1 MRLFCIA
8 AIGSSLGII
17 MGLYFSSIA
26 SFVLLFFIA
35 IFFII
40 FIYFL
45 KPILIRKYVRVIVL
59 FLVCFFTFCVYTF
72 SLEQNYQKINQD
84 YDNREIAVQAI
95 VISDKVEKDYKDVY
109 EIQVIG
115 IKLIEEKNENDNGA
129 YAVENYSEKEII
141 KKKNKVKNQKFKMLL
156 NVKKGKSKKI
166 ELKYGDEIKFTANY
180 EAPSTARNEGG
191 FDYSKYLKTK
201 QIVGIISV
209 KASGVNAVGKNK
221 VNIFSKIIHDIKN
234 SIAMKVRNLLPK
246 NTANLCISLILGD
259 KTELSEE
266 IQENFR
272 RSNLSHMLA
281 ISGAHVSYIL
291 LGITVVIQKCKF
303 NKKWGRIFL
312 IAFLFFFMALVG
324 FTPSVTRACI
334 MAILQLLAGVLF
346 RKSDTYQNLAISSFL
361 ILSINPYTLFDI
373 GFQLS
378 FGGTIGI
385 IIFSKRLFQ
394 EKTQLQNKD
403 VKDKEDKSNDI
414 ANKQTKCTQH
424 KVIKM
429 MIQKMI
435 KSVKEMCIVT
445 LSANLIILPIMM
457 YHFNT
462 VSFTFL
468 ISNILASPILGICL
482 TISMIFV
489 VSVLLFYPIAKLVSL
504 FLQPILQLLL
514 YISEISSKLPLSQ
527 ILVLTPK
534 IWQIIIF
541 YLMLG
546 FIFSTKLKVINQSK
560 INSII
565 KVSTMTKVKIF
576 QKAILII
583 FIFIII
589 SPYIIR
595 IFPSNKLTINF
606 IDVGQGDSMLIQT
619 PSKKT
624 ILIDGGGSETGSF
637 DIGEKTLLP
646 YLLDRGI
653 LQIDYMLFSHFDSD
667 HCKGLFTIM
676 EKLKV
681 KNAIISKQGEM
692 SSNYRQF
699 LSLAKKKK
707 IKIITVQAGDFIQI
721 DKQCSF
727 HILFPEPELI
737 STNVLNNNSIVAK
750 FTYQFEGSQIN
761 SFNSK
766 NTDYSKSEKQ
776 LKKFT
781 LLLTGDIEE
790 IAEKRIVERYQ
801 NTNQLQATILKVAH
815 HRFKN
820 IIYRRISKYSGAE
833 NGTYWSGR
841 KKYFW
846 SSKSRNFRQTKCD
859 TVVRYIEQICREK

>member
-1 MRLFCIA
+1 
-8 AIGSSLGII
+8 

-26 SFVLLFFIA
+26 FFVLLFFMT
-35 IFFII
+35 IFFIL

-45 KPILIRKYVRVIVL
+45 KPILIRNYVRIII
-59 FLVCFFTFCVYTF
+59 FFFICFFFFSVYTF
-72 SLEQNYQKINQD
+72 SLEQGYKKVNQT
-84 YDNREIAVQAI
+84 YDNQEVEIQAI
-95 VISDKVEKDYKDVY
+95 ILSDKVEKEYKDIY

-115 IKLIEEKNENDNGA
+115 IKLIEEINENDNGA
-129 YAVENYSEKEII
+129 YQVENYSEKEII
-141 KKKNKVKNQKFKMLL
+141 KKKQNKVKNQRFKMLL
-156 NVKKGKSKKI
+156 NVKKDKSKKS
-166 ELKYGDEIKFTANY
+166 ELQYGDKISFIANY
-180 EAPSTARNEGG
+180 EAPSTSRNEGG

-201 QIVGIISV
+201 QIMGITSV
-209 KASGVNAVGKNK
+209 KASEVNLVGKNQI
-221 VNIFSKIIHDIKN
+221 NIFSKIIHDIKN
-234 SIAMKVRNLLPK
+234 IIAMKVRNLLPK
-246 NTANLCISLILGD
+246 DTANLCISLILGD
-259 KTELSEE
+259 KTELSGE

-272 RSNLSHMLA
+272 KSNLSHMLA

-303 NKKWGRIFL
+303 NKRWSRIFL
-312 IAFLFFFMALVG
+312 MAFLFFFMALVG
-324 FTPSVTRACI
+324 FTPSVTRAWI
-334 MAILQLLAGVLF
+334 MTILQLLAGVLF
-346 RKSDTYQNLAISSFL
+346 RKSDTYQNLAISSL
-361 ILSINPYTLFDI
+361 IILTTNPYSLFDI

-385 IIFSKRLFQ
+385 IIFSKHLFQ
-394 EKTQLQNKD
+394 KKIQLEKKEVKEKEENKF
-403 VKDKEDKSNDI
+403 NDAI
-414 ANKQTKCTQH
+414 TKCKQY
-424 KVIKM
+424 KAIKA
-429 MIQKMI
+429 MIQKII

-445 LSANLIILPIMM
+445 LSANLIILPIMI

-489 VSVLLFYPIAKLVSL
+489 LSILLFYPIAKVVSL

-514 YISEISSKLPLSQ
+514 YISKFSTKLPLSQ
-527 ILVLTPK
+527 ILVPTPK
-534 IWQIIIF
+534 IWQIIIYYLILGLIF
-541 YLMLG
+541 Y
-546 FIFSTKLKVINQSK
+546 TKLNLTNHSK
-560 INSII
+560 IDSII
-565 KVSTMTKVKIF
+565 KVSTMAKVKIF
-576 QKAILII
+576 QKVILIL

-589 SPYIIR
+589 SPYILR
-595 IFPSNKLTINF
+595 IFPDNKLTINF

-637 DIGEKTLLP
+637 EVGEKTVLP
-646 YLLDRGI
+646 YLLDKGI
-653 LQIDYMLFSHFDSD
+653 LQIDYMIFSHFDSD
-667 HCKGLFTIM
+667 HCQGLFTII

-692 SSNYRQF
+692 SSNYGQF
-699 LSLAKKKK
+699 LRLAKKRK
-707 IKIITVQAGDFIQI
+707 IKIITVQAGDCIQI

-727 HILFPEPELI
+727 YILFPELELI

-750 FTYQFEGSQIN
+750 FTYQFEGSQTN
-761 SFNSK
+761 PFNSQ
-766 NTDYSKSEKQ
+766 NTNYSKSEKQ

-820 IIYRRISKYSGAE
+820 FIYRRISKFSRAE

-841 KKYFW
+841 KEYFW
-846 SSKSRNFRQTKCD
+846 TSKPRNFRQIKCD
-859 TVVRYIEQICREK
+859 TVVKYIEQIYQEK